1 MSECHEDSEE
11 DLGFA
16 LKELKLTKKLTSNQD
31 GKDNKADMIES
42 VGTQSAAEE
51 PNQTIYSSPESDGSE
66 EEREEAVKEIAVRQA
81 DSSVDL
87 RQQSQ
92 ETGNVG
98 KIIREEDENGSI
110 TDSDT
115 SLEWQPMTTVASFD
129 VYDENGELVL
139 EGMNRTGS
147 TLSLNEHSTPSQNQ
161 KSTFGYTKVDGE
173 EQAQRSYLT
182 NKRTDFLFNHKKLA
196 VSSAS
201 LSMSPSRT
209 SGTPDSQFLSEDD
222 EEEEAISSKNITTT
236 DQLSITKDLLNDKE
250 KFAYIACITVLVNEM
265 CTRLVSIALSSH
277 NMTSKQ
283 KFAKR
288 LQSLQKNMGHW
299 RSLILNR
306 LYAHLEIEP
315 EEIKMLSRLSNDGIE
330 LSDLCNC
337 LKVTQHIDN
346 PLAETSDIPEL
357 KTESKTDENIMTS
370 KSLDIDVAW
379 TIICDLFLL
388 LVQDSHYDARS
399 RSLLIN
405 FAKVLNIDPLEICQ
419 FEKRVIEALEL
430 EQCTED
436 QVWDEKAHMDK
447 RRKAIKRKKLCYI
460 GLATLGG
467 SLVLGLSG
475 GLLAPVIGAGFAAG
489 LSTIGVTGAAGFL
502 TGVGGTTVVAVSS
515 TAIGAKIGTTSMK
528 RRMGSVRTFE
538 FRPLHNNRRLNLIL
552 SVSGWMNGNEDDV
565 RLPFSTVDPINGDLY
580 SLYWEPD
587 MLRSTGQTMGIL
599 ASEIVT
605 QTIQQILGAT
615 VLTALMAAIQLP
627 NILSK
632 LGYLIDNPWNVSLD
646 RAWAAGLVLADT
658 LMAKNLG
665 DRPITLVGFSLG
677 SRVIYSCLVELA
689 KKGAIGIIEN
699 AYLFGSP
706 VVYKRDEMILA
717 RSVVS
722 GRFLNGYSNR
732 DWILGYLFRATG
744 GGLSTVA
751 GISPINSVPDIENV
765 DCSEIVDGHMSYRKK
780 MPKLLKAIGM
790 SVLSEEFVEIEDPM
804 DPEQVARQRKLVAE
818 LESAQEKLSDE
829 SHGKK
834 KRKHKWLSKSS
845 WFKPQKVEWQEMYEQ
860 TLKDKTLGPEVNG
873 DTEEGIATDVH
884 KDQLIQEISKLKDE
898 VQKDID
904 HSSRDIVEK

>member
-1 MSECHEDSEE
+1 MLNCQGDTEE

-16 LKELKLTKKLTSNQD
+16 LKELKLAKKLKLNSNLTEVTKQTD
-31 GKDNKADMIES
+31 TAHAVQTEYTTECTDYNSNSIN
-42 VGTQSAAEE
+42 E
-51 PNQTIYSSPESDGSE
+51 PNDAG
-66 EEREEAVKEIAVRQA
+66 
-81 DSSVDL
+81 
-87 RQQSQ
+87 
-92 ETGNVG
+92 
-98 KIIREEDENGSI
+98 REEDAKSIFERQDDGTRESERENEGCEHPKSVNDADNDNTSTAGSAL
-110 TDSDT
+110 
-115 SLEWQPMTTVASFD
+115 SLEWQPITAIASFD
-129 VYDENGELVL
+129 IYDENGELVL
-139 EGMNRTGS
+139 KGLNKTES
-147 TLSLNEHSTPSQNQ
+147 TLSLNEQNTPPTQ
-161 KSTFGYTKVDGE
+161 KSTFGYTKIDGE
-173 EQAQRSYLT
+173 EQAQRSYVT

-196 VSSAS
+196 ESSAS
-201 LSMSPSRT
+201 LPLSQGKTSTALDSRV
-209 SGTPDSQFLSEDD
+209 DSND
-222 EEEEAISSKNITTT
+222 EEEEAMGSKSITTVE
-236 DQLSITKDLLNDKE
+236 QLSITKDLLDDKE
-250 KFAYIACITVLVNEM
+250 KFAYIASISVLVNEM
-265 CTRLVSIALSSH
+265 CTALVSIALSSH

-288 LQSLQKNMGHW
+288 LQTLQKNMGHW
-299 RSLILNR
+299 KNLILNR
-306 LYAHLEIEP
+306 LYAHLEIEA

-330 LSDLCNC
+330 LSDLCKC
-337 LKVTQHIDN
+337 LTVTQKIDN
-346 PLAETSDIPEL
+346 PLVNPEEIPEL
-357 KTESKTDENIMTS
+357 KIEKKDDKDLMNS

-399 RSLLIN
+399 RSLLIK
-405 FAKVLNIDPLEICQ
+405 FADVLEIDSLEICQ
-419 FEKRVIEALEL
+419 FERRVIDALEL

-436 QVWDEKAHMDK
+436 QVWDEKDHMDK
-447 RRKAIKRKKLCYI
+447 RRKATKRKKICYI

-502 TGVGGTTVVAVSS
+502 TGIGGTTVVAVSS

-587 MLRSTGQTMGIL
+587 MLRSTGQTMSIL

-627 NILSK
+627 NMLSK

-689 KKGAIGIIEN
+689 KHGAIGIVEN
-699 AYLFGSP
+699 VYLFGSP
-706 VVYKRDEMILA
+706 VVHKRDEMILA

-751 GISPINSVPDIENV
+751 GICPINSVPDIENV
-765 DCSEIVDGHMSYRKK
+765 DCSDIVDGHMSYRKK
-780 MPKLLKAIGM
+780 MPKLLEFVGI
-790 SVLSEEFVEIEDPM
+790 SVLSDEFVEIEDPT
-804 DPEQVARQRKLVAE
+804 DPELVARQRKLVAE
-818 LESAQEKLSDE
+818 LESAQEKLS
-829 SHGKK
+829 GKSNDKTK
-834 KRKHKWLSKSS
+834 KKHKWLSRSS

-860 TLKDKTLGPEVNG
+860 TLKDKTAG
-873 DTEEGIATDVH
+873 TEESPKTEENSSSQINET
-884 KDQLIQEISKLKDE
+884 QLIEEISKLKEE

-904 HSSRDIVEK
+904 HSSRDIVGK